1 MESQRVHSLHE
12 AVQVASK
19 FERVEVEL
27 SETRRFL
34 SCFWHLSNLLKK
46 NACVVVQSLL
56 TTP

>member
-34 SCFWHLSNLLKK
+34 SCFWHLSNIMKK
-46 NACVVVQSLL
+46 DAHVSWFN
-56 TTP
+56 PY